1 MRVTQNQMY
10 DSLTVGINKQLK
22 IKNDANAAIS
32 SGTRFQRPA
41 QAGLDYKISLDLRHT
56 QSQIKGSV
64 EALSIADSRLS
75 ASQTMLND
83 ISNVLTRAQTLA
95 VQQSSAQNS
104 AGEQLTAAVEVR
116 HLLDQVA
123 NSANQTWM
131 GEALFAGTDTSATA
145 FVQDATGAYQYQG
158 SNQDRTVAVNT
169 NQSINTNMRG
179 DEAAF
184 TNTFTAL
191 QSFITA
197 LETGDRQGITDAIG
211 NLTSAT
217 NQIIDL
223 TSRVGGQIS
232 AIQSYKT
239 SYDDMSFAIDK
250 RLSEHESAD
259 VAKLV
264 VDMQTADTALQA
276 AYTQIANLKNMSL
289 INYLR

>member
-22 IKNDANAAIS
+22 IKNDANAAIA

-131 GEALFAGTDTSATA
+131 GESLFAGTDTGATA

-158 SNQDRTVAVNT
+158 SNQDRTVAINT
-169 NQSINTNMRG
+169 NQSINTNVRG

-211 NLTSAT
+211 SLTTAT
-217 NQIIDL
+217 NDVIDL

-239 SYDDMSFAIDK
+239 SYDNMSFAIDK

-276 AYTQIANLKNMSL
+276 AYTQIANLKNLSL

>member
-64 EALSIADSRLS
+64 EALSVADSRLS

-83 ISNVLTRAQTLA
+83 ISNVLTRAQTIA
-95 VQQSSAQNS
+95 VQQASAQTGS
-104 AGEQLTAAVEVR
+104 GEQLTAAVEVR

-131 GEALFAGTDTSATA
+131 GEALFAGTDTGAIA

-169 NQSINTNMRG
+169 NQSITTNVRG
-179 DEAAF
+179 DEPAF
-184 TNTFTAL
+184 SNTFTAL

-197 LETGDRQGITDAIG
+197 LETGDRQGISDAIG
-211 NLTSAT
+211 NITSAT
-217 NQIIDL
+217 NEIVDL

-232 AIQSYKT
+232 AIQNYKT
-239 SYDDMSFAIDK
+239 SYDDMKFAIDK
-250 RLSEHESAD
+250 RLNEHESAD

-276 AYTQIANLKNMSL
+276 SYTQIANLKNMSL

>member
-64 EALSIADSRLS
+64 EALSVADSRLS

-83 ISNVLTRAQTLA
+83 ISNVLTRAQTIA
-95 VQQSSAQNS
+95 VQQASAQTGS
-104 AGEQLTAAVEVR
+104 GEQLTAAVEVR

-131 GEALFAGTDTSATA
+131 GEALFAGTDTGAIA

-169 NQSINTNMRG
+169 NQSITTNVRG
-179 DEAAF
+179 DEPAF
-184 TNTFTAL
+184 SNTFTAL

-197 LETGDRQGITDAIG
+197 LETGDRQGISDAIG
-211 NLTSAT
+211 NITSAT
-217 NQIIDL
+217 NEIVDL

-232 AIQSYKT
+232 AIQNYKT
-239 SYDDMSFAIDK
+239 SYDDMKFAIDK
-250 RLSEHESAD
+250 RLNEHESAD

-264 VDMQTADTALQA
+264 VDIQTADTALQA
-276 AYTQIANLKNMSL
+276 SYTQIANLKNMSL

>member
-64 EALSIADSRLS
+64 EALSVADSRLS

-83 ISNVLTRAQTLA
+83 ISNVLTRAQTIA
-95 VQQSSAQNS
+95 VQQASAQTGS
-104 AGEQLTAAVEVR
+104 GEQLTAAVEVR

-131 GEALFAGTDTSATA
+131 GEALFAGTDTGAIA

-169 NQSINTNMRG
+169 NQSITTNVRG
-179 DEAAF
+179 DEPAF
-184 TNTFTAL
+184 SNTFNAL

-197 LETGDRQGITDAIG
+197 LETGDRQGISDAIG
-211 NLTSAT
+211 NITSAT
-217 NQIIDL
+217 NEIVDL
-223 TSRVGGQIS
+223 TSRVGGQIN
-232 AIQSYKT
+232 AIQNYKT
-239 SYDDMSFAIDK
+239 SYDDMKFAIDK
-250 RLSEHESAD
+250 RLNEHESAD

-264 VDMQTADTALQA
+264 VDMQTADIALQA
-276 AYTQIANLKNMSL
+276 SYTQIANLKNMSL

>member
-131 GEALFAGTDTSATA
+131 GESLFAGTDTGATA

-158 SNQDRTVAVNT
+158 SNQDRTAAINT
-169 NQSINTNMRG
+169 NQNINTNVRG
-179 DEAAF
+179 DAAAF
-184 TNTFTAL
+184 TNTFAAL

-211 NLTSAT
+211 SLTRAT
-217 NQIIDL
+217 NDVIDL

-232 AIQSYKT
+232 AIQSYKS

-264 VDMQTADTALQA
+264 VDMQMADTALQA
-276 AYTQIANLKNMSL
+276 SYSQIANLKNMSL

>member
-83 ISNVLTRAQTLA
+83 ISNVLTRAQTIA
-95 VQQSSAQNS
+95 VQQASAQTGS
-104 AGEQLTAAVEVR
+104 GEQLTAAVEVR

-131 GEALFAGTDTSATA
+131 GEALFAGTDTGAIA

-169 NQSINTNMRG
+169 NQSITTNVRG
-179 DEAAF
+179 DEPAF
-184 TNTFTAL
+184 SNTFTAL

-197 LETGDRQGITDAIG
+197 LETGDRQGISDAIG
-211 NLTSAT
+211 NITSAT
-217 NQIIDL
+217 NEIVDL

-232 AIQSYKT
+232 AIQNYKT
-239 SYDDMSFAIDK
+239 SYDDMKFAIDK
-250 RLSEHESAD
+250 RLNEHESAD

-264 VDMQTADTALQA
+264 VDIQTADTALQA
-276 AYTQIANLKNMSL
+276 SYTQIANLKNMSL